1 VQSKAMRI
9 TEKNG
14 RKISALTLGTAQLG
28 LAYGVNNGRGMPSF
42 EEASLILD
50 TALSEGIISFD
61 TAKAYG
67 ESEAVLGRYFAKEGR
82 ERTIITKALFT
93 DVDASQV
100 KDTLFA
106 AARDSMR
113 KLGTERL
120 PFLELHNESM
130 LEKYGDVIVRA
141 LHELKAEGLADGIGV
156 SFSDKK
162 RIVELTKGCGFDVI
176 QMPANIFD
184 NREIADGTVKRL
196 SESGA
201 CIFIRSLYLQ
211 GLFFKDTD
219 SLPDRIKSAKA
230 PLDRLHRLAE
240 DSGVG
245 MAELAVTFIR
255 DTEGIASLILGCET
269 PEQLLEGA
277 SLINAPKI
285 SEEVRREAMRIAEDV
300 EPVVIRP
307 WEWYK

>member
-1 VQSKAMRI
+1 MRI

-82 ERTIITKALFT
+82 ERTIITKVLFT
-93 DVDASQV
+93 DVDVSQV

-120 PFLELHNESM
+120 PFLKLHNESM

-162 RIVELTKGCGFDVI
+162 KIVELTKGCGFDVI

-219 SLPDRIKSAKA
+219 SLPEKIRSAKG
-230 PLDRLHRLAE
+230 PLDRLHRII
-240 DSGVG
+240 
-245 MAELAVTFIR
+245 MTR
-255 DTEGIASLILGCET
+255 
-269 PEQLLEGA
+269 
-277 SLINAPKI
+277 
-285 SEEVRREAMRIAEDV
+285 
-300 EPVVIRP
+300 
-307 WEWYK
+307 